1 MVLPLHHERSGSGP
15 PLVLVHGL
23 GSNLRI
29 WHPIRTALA
38 RSHEVVAL
46 DLPGFGESPSLPAA
60 VRRDVPSLVSAL
72 EEWLD
77 ERGIGEPHV
86 AGNSMGGLIALEL
99 AARGR
104 ARSAVAISPAGF
116 GSRLENKLTK
126 VTLRTQR
133 VASRALAPVAG
144 HATRS
149 PAGRAVLLGVACA
162 RPWRIPPAEA
172 AHMLTDFARA
182 PGLRRTLDPLLDEP
196 PRDLETIRCPVAV
209 LWGTRDLILP
219 VAGASRVQQR
229 IPHAQ
234 VHRLPGLGHIPTFDD
249 PETVAERILEVTA
262 GSE

>member
-1 MVLPLHHERSGSGP
+1 MALPLHHERSGSGS

-38 RSHEVVAL
+38 RKHEVVAL
-46 DLPGFGESPSLPAA
+46 DLPGFGESPSLPDG

-77 ERGIGEPHV
+77 ERGIGDPHV

-99 AARGR
+99 AARGQ
-104 ARSAVAISPAGF
+104 ARSAVALGPVGF
-116 GSRLENKLTK
+116 GSGLENKLSK
-126 VTLRTQR
+126 AILRMQR
-133 VASRALAPVAG
+133 VAARVLAPVAG
-144 HATRS
+144 HATRR
-149 PAGRAVLLGVACA
+149 PAARAMLLGTTCA

-172 AHMLTDFARA
+172 VHMITDYARA
-182 PGLRRTLDPLLDEP
+182 PGLRRTLDPLFDES
-196 PRDLETIRCPVAV
+196 PRDLEAIRCPVAV

-219 VAGASRVQQR
+219 VAGASRVKRR

-249 PETVAERILEVTA
+249 PERVVEGILDVTG